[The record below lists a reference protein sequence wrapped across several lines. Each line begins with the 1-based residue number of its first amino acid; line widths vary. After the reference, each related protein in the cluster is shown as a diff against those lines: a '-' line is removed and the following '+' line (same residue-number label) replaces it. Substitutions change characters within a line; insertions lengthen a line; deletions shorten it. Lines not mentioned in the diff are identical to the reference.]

1 MGENKKQNNT
11 AEKAPIKIVPILES
25 YNTFSYKK
33 QEYGNNK
40 DGPCSTIKKPKPD
53 GKNKQ

>member
-40 DGPCSTIKKPKPD
+40 DVPCSTIKKPKPD